1 MPPEAAAARRRQRA
15 HRLLFTILIGVLVA
29 FSAWSVRTLAHT
41 QRLRGELD
49 LYLGWIGEVRT
60 LRGELA
66 QVLENRS
73 RTESGGP
80 TSAVPRF
87 ETPAIRRMLERA
99 GDPALRVALQNLRSA
114 VGDLETQAAA
124 GSSDALWQSA
134 VAALAAAEAVDEQL
148 RGQVARLNR
157 RLGVH
162 WRSVWLLVAGALL
175 LAASNLVLLIR
186 IHQRRLELEK
196 VHGEALRSARHD
208 SLTGLW
214 NREGI
219 LRLLGHELVRSRRSL
234 APLGVILADVD
245 DFRAVNNL
253 LGQDQGDFILRQV
266 GARLQS
272 LVRPYD
278 TMGRFGG
285 DAFLIVLPACD
296 PTATEHVVRR
306 LRRAVNERDVEHALG
321 HLRVTLTLAHAT
333 VDQAAET
340 DVDTLLRELEQGIT
354 ACKTR
359 PEMMLGRT

>member
-1 MPPEAAAARRRQRA
+1 MPPEPVTARRRLRA
-15 HRLLFTILIGVLVA
+15 HRLLFIVLIGLLVA
-29 FSAWSVRTLAHT
+29 FSAWSLRTLAAT

-49 LYLGWIGEVRT
+49 FYLSWSAEVRA
-60 LRGELA
+60 LRGQLA
-66 QVLENRS
+66 RVLESNGREGNEG
-73 RTESGGP
+73 R
-80 TSAVPRF
+80 RL
-87 ETPAIRRMLERA
+87 ETPAIRQMLDRA
-99 GDPALRVALQNLRSA
+99 RDPGLRVAVQNLRRA
-114 VGDLETQAAA
+114 VGELEARAAS
-124 GSSDALWQSA
+124 GSSDVLWQSA
-134 VAALAAAEAVDEQL
+134 VAALSAAEALDEQL
-148 RGQVARLNR
+148 RDRVARLNQ
-157 RLGVH
+157 RLGEH

-175 LAASNLVLLIR
+175 LAASNLVLLVR

-196 VHGEALRSARHD
+196 AHDEALRSARHD
-208 SLTGLW
+208 PLTGLW

-219 LRLLGHELVRSRRSL
+219 LRLLGHELVRARRSQ

-253 LGQDQGDFILRQV
+253 LGHDQGDFILRQV

-296 PTATEHVVRR
+296 VTATEHVVRR
-306 LRRAVNERDVEHALG
+306 LRRAVNERDVEHGLG
-321 HLRVTLTLAHAT
+321 RLRVTLTLAHAT

-340 DVDTLLRELEQGIT
+340 DVDTLLRELEQGIA

-359 PEMMLGRT
+359 PGGLSIAGLQAAG